1 MNILKSIFKK
11 KDAPIQSYE
20 DFWNWFLLYEKAFYK
35 VVKTHGNIEKDF
47 FNKLSTK
54 LNELKE
60 GFWYLT
66 GMYDDDTV
74 ELVITADGIIK
85 NIVFVEEL
93 IEAAPYIKGWK
104 FTALKP
110 ALDKKDVSINMAG
123 YEFNSETLHF
133 YANDH
138 ADYPDEVDITIVHN
152 NFSEEHKST
161 ITNGIYI
168 FLDNYLGEL
177 DFAVN
182 IDTLEVIDLIN
193 AEKELIPI
201 EKLNDYLAW
210 RQKEFVEKYEGIRH
224 NTEDDEYSVL
234 EAELESGNTL
244 IATVNRDLLNWDGKA
259 SHPWIVTVEIPY
271 DGSNNNGMPGEETYQ
286 LLNEVEDTI
295 LEELKDSEGY
305 LNIGRQTAKSKR
317 EIYFAC
323 RDFRKPSKV
332 LYNAQ
337 NKYAGQLK
345 ISYDIYKDK
354 YWQSF
359 EHFNPV
365 P

>member
-1 MNILKSIFKK
+1 MRILKSIFKT

-20 DFWNWFLLYEKAFYK
+20 GFWNWFLRHEKAFYK
-35 VVKTHGNIEKDF
+35 VVKTQGNIEKDF
-47 FNKLSTK
+47 FDKLSPK
-54 LNELKE
+54 LHELKD
-60 GFWYLT
+60 GFLYLT

-74 ELVITADGIIK
+74 ELVITADGTIK

-93 IEAAPYIKGWK
+93 IEAAPHIEGWK

-138 ADYPDEVDITIVHN
+138 ADYPDEVDITIIHN
-152 NFSEEHKST
+152 DFTEENKTT

-182 IDTLEVIDLIN
+182 IDNLEITERGK
-193 AEKELIPI
+193 AGKELIPI
-201 EKLNDYLAW
+201 EKLKDYLTW
-210 RQKEFVEKYEGIRH
+210 RQKEFVEKYEGLRH
-224 NTEDDEYSVL
+224 NTDEDEYSVL

-244 IATVNRDLLNWDGKA
+244 IAAINTELLKWDSKA

-271 DGSNNNGMPGEETYQ
+271 DGSNNNGMPDEETYQ
-286 LLNEVEDTI
+286 LLNDVENSF
-295 LEELKDSEGY
+295 LEKLKDSEGY
-305 LNIGRQTAKSKR
+305 LNIGRQTAKSTR
-317 EIYFAC
+317 EIYFA
-323 RDFRKPSKV
+323 
-332 LYNAQ
+332 
-337 NKYAGQLK
+337 
-345 ISYDIYKDK
+345 
-354 YWQSF
+354 
-359 EHFNPV
+359 
-365 P
+365 